1 METEDNYNQVPDLPC
16 PACIETAA
24 ERNEGLVPYYV
35 LLRRY
40 TSAQLIAHL
49 HSDVHTEQE
58 FIEVAL
64 RASIHLYNQKSQDGF
79 RERTICPRRMRK
91 GCKSEFFH

>member
-1 METEDNYNQVPDLPC
+1 METEDNYNLEVPDLPC

-24 ERNEGLVPYYV
+24 ERNEGLVPHYA

-40 TSAQLIAHL
+40 TFAQLTAHL
-49 HSDVHTEQE
+49 HSDIHTEHE

-64 RASIHLYNQKSQDGF
+64 GASIHLYNQKSQDGF
-79 RERTICPRRMRK
+79 REI
-91 GCKSEFFH
+91 GL

>member
-1 METEDNYNQVPDLPC
+1 MSRNRRWYDQTETEDSNNKEVPDLPC

-40 TSAQLIAHL
+40 TFAQLTAHL
-49 HSDVHTEQE
+49 EENKHSKQE
-58 FIEVAL
+58 LIEVAL
-64 RASIHLYNQKSQDGF
+64 RASIHLYNQKSQHGF
-79 RERTICPRRMRK
+79 REI
-91 GCKSEFFH
+91 GL